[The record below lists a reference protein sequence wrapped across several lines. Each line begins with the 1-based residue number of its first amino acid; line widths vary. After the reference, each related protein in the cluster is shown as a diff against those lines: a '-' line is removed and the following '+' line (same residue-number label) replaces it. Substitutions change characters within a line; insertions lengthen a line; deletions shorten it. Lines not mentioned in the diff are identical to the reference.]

1 MSEFIP
7 DKDVINSNKPRW
19 EQFLRVTLLTA
30 AAMPPTILLHEL
42 AHYAGGVIYNFPNQ
56 VLHYGSVTHTAKEQ
70 GLPEWQIGI
79 AIAAGPVFT
88 VLFTLGCCLY
98 AAKRK
103 HVLGA
108 IILGIAASVRSLI
121 VCIFYFLALAR
132 VLIRGE
138 KYRGEQ
144 NFDEYNVAQAFKLPL
159 TPLIAV
165 QIILLIW
172 AWWFLITKTPRKNR
186 RLILAGIL
194 VGIILGIALW
204 AFIGPLILP

>member
-1 MSEFIP
+1 MSEYIP
-7 DKDVINSNKPRW
+7 DKHAAFNNKPRW
-19 EQFLRVTLLTA
+19 KQFLRVTMLTA

-42 AHYAGGVIYNFPNQ
+42 AHYLGGVIYNFPTQ

-70 GLPEWQIGI
+70 GFPEWQIGI

-98 AAKRK
+98 AAKSK

-121 VCIFYFLALAR
+121 VCIFYFIGLAR
-132 VLIRGE
+132 ILIRGE

-144 NFDEYNVAQAFKLPL
+144 NFDEYNVAQAFNLSLPL
-159 TPLIAV
+159 LLAV
-165 QIILLIW
+165 QLILLIW
-172 AWWFLITKTPRKNR
+172 AWWFLIRKTPKTNR

-204 AFIGPLILP
+204 VFIGSLILP